1 MATPWLDGHH
11 VAFGIVVDGMDV
23 LDAIE
28 ACGTA
33 SGKPTQYT
41 QYNKVMFSEVRIID
55 CGIVEE
61 ENEDE
66 VYSKTEDDTPMES
79 NEEQSE
85 EEEDEDEEESKY
97 RYEAK
102 KSGNLRSSS
111 EDDDEEEE

>member
-1 MATPWLDGHH
+1 
-11 VAFGIVVDGMDV
+11 MDV

-66 VYSKTEDDTPMES
+66 
-79 NEEQSE
+79 
-85 EEEDEDEEESKY
+85 EESKY

-111 EDDDEEEE
+111 EDDDEEEEQSSVSFVSKHNNV